1 MPEIYRK
8 EQGTQWPWHGVL
20 LYLLPLPL
28 AAVAVRAFSTGDSAK
43 LIVTLV
49 ALACLWL
56 GALLNRS
63 GLRAEAQFRRRAIAA
78 APRTPRKVIAAILV
92 GIGSFIGAAAVA
104 QLGLISGVVAGV
116 MAFAGTLLAYGIDPR
131 GDKIPEGSTG
141 GYSTEEIVTALTQA
155 EAKISDIEQSAHEID
170 NADYSARLRRI
181 GESAR
186 AVLKVI
192 EDDPGDLRR
201 ARKFL
206 HVYLDGARS
215 VTASYARTH
224 EDARSAEVDNNF
236 REMLETI
243 ESSFVETR
251 VRLLQDDAMNL
262 DVQIEVLTTRL
273 KREGVI

>member
-8 EQGTQWPWHGVL
+8 EQGTQWPWQGVL

-28 AAVAVRAFSTGDSAK
+28 AAVAVRAFSSGDSAK
-43 LIVTLV
+43 LIVTV
-49 ALACLWL
+49 IALACLWL
-56 GALLNRS
+56 GATLNRS

-78 APRTPRKVIAAILV
+78 APRTPRKVIAAVLV

-104 QLGLISGVVAGV
+104 KLGLISGAVAGV

-155 EAKISDIEQSAHEID
+155 EAKIRDIEASAHEIGS
-170 NADYSARLRRI
+170 ADYSGRLRRI
-181 GESAR
+181 SEAAR

-224 EDARSAEVDNNF
+224 EDARTEEVDTNF

-251 VRLLQDDAMNL
+251 QRLLQDDALNL